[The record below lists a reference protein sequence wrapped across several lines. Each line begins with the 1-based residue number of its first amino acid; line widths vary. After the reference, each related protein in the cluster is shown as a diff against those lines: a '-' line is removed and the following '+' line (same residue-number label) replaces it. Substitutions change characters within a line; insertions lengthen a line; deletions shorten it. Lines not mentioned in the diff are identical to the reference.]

1 MDFRVFKELKGLMVL
16 MVRCCWEEKVKKD
29 RQATKESRAHQGHQD
44 QRQAPYG
51 YIHHG
56 VEHSNSEPEEISIS
70 GTSWRGR
77 PTRSQGSL
85 WGTRGK
91 RYQSQSD
98 YSMLWIREP
107 NYTLIDKCMCRTQ
120 RHPRGAWLRG
130 NEGHERR
137 TRIKWPTRISR
148 SKG

>member
-56 VEHSNSEPEEISIS
+56 VEHSNSLSLGKFLFQGQVGEE
-70 GTSWRGR
+70 GR
-77 PTRSQGSL
+77 QG
-85 WGTRGK
+85 
-91 RYQSQSD
+91 
-98 YSMLWIREP
+98 
-107 NYTLIDKCMCRTQ
+107 
-120 RHPRGAWLRG
+120 LRG
-130 NEGHERR
+130 VYGERGG
-137 TRIKWPTRISR
+137 
-148 SKG
+148 KGANLTTQCFGSEYLTIL